1 MEKSASLY
9 YKGDKVLRAHCFS
22 YREST
27 WELFM
32 EEALFTEHS
41 LVWPHSPAPLV
52 AWLCPNKVEQ
62 AQSVAYKWVL
72 RCGAHLNK
80 VLFASLGP
88 DVQHIERGVEIVLFK
103 AEKYPLN
110 TEYNSRGRH
119 IWQLNHSR
127 FSVVYYCRGFQFV

>member
-41 LVWPHSPAPLV
+41 LV
-52 AWLCPNKVEQ
+52 
-62 AQSVAYKWVL
+62 
-72 RCGAHLNK
+72 
-80 VLFASLGP
+80 
-88 DVQHIERGVEIVLFK
+88 
-103 AEKYPLN
+103 
-110 TEYNSRGRH
+110 
-119 IWQLNHSR
+119 
-127 FSVVYYCRGFQFV
+127 